1 MVLQKNS
8 GYSILLLGS
17 EFQSYLATYCIL
29 SSPGSL
35 LRTKSLDLPLLASS
49 PSFRTLLMVTRSVS
63 PSWLYPKFCFQ
74 SWQLEYLLHDTRT
87 NG

>member
-8 GYSILLLGS
+8 GYSILLLRS

-35 LRTKSLDLPLLASS
+35 LRTKPLYLLLLTSS
-49 PSFRTLLMVTRSVS
+49 PSFRTLLMVTKSVS
-63 PSWLYPKFCFQ
+63 PS
-74 SWQLEYLLHDTRT
+74 
-87 NG
+87 